1 MRRSSTNTVG
11 ANVARMPQAKAES
24 MTMQNELNTI
34 TSTMNDLSVRIT
46 ALVETEGSAM
56 APDIYTELVAA
67 ERTIGALL
75 RRLNRVAG
83 RIN

>member
-1 MRRSSTNTVG
+1 
-11 ANVARMPQAKAES
+11 
-24 MTMQNELNTI
+24 MTIQTELNTI
-34 TSTMNDLSVRIT
+34 TSTMNELSSRIT
-46 ALVETEGSAM
+46 TLVETDGAAM
-56 APDIYTELVAA
+56 PSDVYTELVAA

>member
-1 MRRSSTNTVG
+1 M
-11 ANVARMPQAKAES
+11 S
-24 MTMQNELNTI
+24 MQTELNTI
-34 TSTMNDLSVRIT
+34 TSTLNELATRIT
-46 ALVETEGSAM
+46 TLVETEGADM
-56 APDIYTELVAA
+56 PPDTYTELIAA